1 MIVISV
7 AHQKG
12 GVGKTTL
19 ALNLAYCLS
28 KDLKVAITDTDL
40 QGSISDISPFLKGIE
55 LIPLHKIQ
63 KKVRLPYDVV
73 IIDTPPYLTDKLQDI
88 FLLSDFV
95 LIPTKAGYLDALA
108 VRGTIAL
115 YDQAKKKKPSL
126 KAAVVLNMLTRTN
139 LNDEVKEILDQYTL
153 PILKTTINQRV
164 SYARS
169 PMTAGVFNSDDDK
182 AKTEM
187 VDLSMEIFSLL
198 P

>member
-1 MIVISV
+1 MTIISV

-19 ALNLAYCLS
+19 ALNLAYCMS

-40 QGSISDISPFLKGIE
+40 QGSISDISPFLKDID
-55 LIPLHKIQ
+55 LIPLSKIQ
-63 KKVRLPYDVV
+63 NGTRLKYDIV
-73 IIDTPPYLTDKLQDI
+73 IIDTPPYLTDKLQEI
-88 FLLSDFV
+88 FLMSDFV

-115 YDQAKKKKPSL
+115 YDLAKKKKPSL
-126 KAAVVLNMLTRTN
+126 KAGVVLNMLTRTN

-198 P
+198 S